1 MLHDSHINSM
11 GSIGE
16 RKREREHRL
25 AWPRRDYRR
34 ILAELRFIYIPLETP
49 SKNNYH
55 NGLDSS
61 DSRNVSVLLK
71 IRSPAKETEPFFF
84 FEACVHRRCIYFT
97 LYDFVRRIALSLL
110 FFSSSRQ
117 NAFTPPSSS
126 SSSSSTPRNVCLR
139 PRRESLVIQIYL
151 SLPII

>member
-84 FEACVHRRCIYFT
+84 SKLVYIIGVYISLYTTSFDVSLFPFYFFHRRGKT
-97 LYDFVRRIALSLL
+97 RLPH
-110 FFSSSRQ
+110 
-117 NAFTPPSSS
+117 PP
-126 SSSSSTPRNVCLR
+126 PPPPLPPEMYVFA
-139 PRRESLVIQIYL
+139 REGN
-151 SLPII
+151 PW